1 MNVVDVVIIILLVLG
16 GIAGFKA
23 GVIKKL
29 TDFIGM
35 FSVVVLAFYLKNYI
49 SVILYE
55 NLPFFNF
62 FGLING
68 INALN
73 ILLYEVI
80 AFLIIF
86 TLLLFVLKVILLA
99 TGLIEKIL
107 KATII
112 LSIPS
117 KILGIVVGIIEM
129 YVYIFL
135 VLVIATL
142 PVFDSSFLKES
153 KMSNYILNNTLV
165 LSDVSDE
172 ITSIYGDVYTIIDNR
187 KDKSNEEMNEEILK
201 VLIDK
206 KVVTKESARKLVDKN
221 KVHIN
226 DVSIVEQEVFMSL
239 IHYENDFDKLI
250 EKEAV
255 VDFYATW
262 CGPCKMFGP
271 IFEEVGEGS
280 DINFIKVDV
289 DKYSD
294 IARSYGVMTI
304 PTTILFRDGKE
315 VKRNIGFMS
324 EEEFIDFLKQLLLLS
339 HILNKN

>member
-1 MNVVDVVIIILLVLG
+1 MNVVDVVIVVLLILG
-16 GIAGFKA
+16 GLAGFKA

-29 TDFIGM
+29 TDFLGM
-35 FSVVVLAFYLKNYI
+35 FAVVILAFYLKNYI
-49 SVILYE
+49 SVIMYE

-80 AFLIIF
+80 AFLVIF
-86 TLLLFVLKVILLA
+86 ILLLFVLKVFLLA

-107 KATII
+107 KATVI

-117 KILGIVVGIIEM
+117 KILGIIVGVIEM

-142 PVFDSSFLKES
+142 PVFDSSFLKDS
-153 KMSNYILNNTLV
+153 KMANYILDNTLV
-165 LSDVSDE
+165 LSNVSNE
-172 ITSIYGDVYTIIDNR
+172 ITDIYGDVYDIIDNR

-206 KVVTKESARKLVDKN
+206 KVVTKESVKKLVERN

-226 DVSIVEQEVFMSL
+226 DMSIVE
-239 IHYENDFDKLI
+239 
-250 EKEAV
+250 
-255 VDFYATW
+255 
-262 CGPCKMFGP
+262 
-271 IFEEVGEGS
+271 
-280 DINFIKVDV
+280 
-289 DKYSD
+289 
-294 IARSYGVMTI
+294 
-304 PTTILFRDGKE
+304 
-315 VKRNIGFMS
+315 
-324 EEEFIDFLKQLLLLS
+324 
-339 HILNKN
+339 

>member
-1 MNVVDVVIIILLVLG
+1 MNVVDVVIVVLLILG
-16 GIAGFKA
+16 GLAGFKA

-29 TDFIGM
+29 TDFLGM
-35 FSVVVLAFYLKNYI
+35 FAVVILAFYLKNYI
-49 SVILYE
+49 SVIMYE

-80 AFLIIF
+80 AFLVIF
-86 TLLLFVLKVILLA
+86 ILLLFVLKVFLLA

-107 KATII
+107 KATVI

-117 KILGIVVGIIEM
+117 KILGIIEM

-142 PVFDSSFLKES
+142 PVFDSSFLKDS
-153 KMSNYILNNTLV
+153 KMANYILDNTLV
-165 LSDVSDE
+165 LSNVSNE
-172 ITSIYGDVYTIIDNR
+172 ITDIYGDVYDIIDNR

-206 KVVTKESARKLVDKN
+206 KVVTKESVKKLVERN

-226 DVSIVEQEVFMSL
+226 DMSIVE
-239 IHYENDFDKLI
+239 
-250 EKEAV
+250 
-255 VDFYATW
+255 
-262 CGPCKMFGP
+262 
-271 IFEEVGEGS
+271 
-280 DINFIKVDV
+280 
-289 DKYSD
+289 
-294 IARSYGVMTI
+294 
-304 PTTILFRDGKE
+304 
-315 VKRNIGFMS
+315 
-324 EEEFIDFLKQLLLLS
+324 
-339 HILNKN
+339 

>member
-35 FSVVVLAFYLKNYI
+35 FAVVVLAFYLKNYI

-86 TLLLFVLKVILLA
+86 TLLLFVLKVVLLA

-117 KILGIVVGIIEM
+117 KILGIVVGVIEM

-165 LSDVSDE
+165 LSDVSNE

-201 VLIDK
+201 VLIDR

-226 DVSIVEQEVFMSL
+226 DVSIVE
-239 IHYENDFDKLI
+239 
-250 EKEAV
+250 
-255 VDFYATW
+255 
-262 CGPCKMFGP
+262 
-271 IFEEVGEGS
+271 
-280 DINFIKVDV
+280 
-289 DKYSD
+289 
-294 IARSYGVMTI
+294 
-304 PTTILFRDGKE
+304 
-315 VKRNIGFMS
+315 
-324 EEEFIDFLKQLLLLS
+324 
-339 HILNKN
+339 